1 MVYVINY
8 DEQPLMPCSQAIARL
23 LLKQGK
29 AKCIRR
35 TPFTIKLLYKL
46 SVAMREA
53 FEEIKHILPQTCS
66 MSGGYSGKYGHW
78 SYFVH
83 DNDDVIVSAKNIESV
98 IAIAKERVNKKNV
111 LFRKFDKL

>member
-35 TPFTIKLLYKL
+35 TPFTIKLLYK
-46 SVAMREA
+46 
-53 FEEIKHILPQTCS
+53 
-66 MSGGYSGKYGHW
+66 
-78 SYFVH
+78 
-83 DNDDVIVSAKNIESV
+83 
-98 IAIAKERVNKKNV
+98 KNV